1 MGACA
6 TFRSHFPGAKARRR
20 PACLGFTTTE
30 TLLTLGIAGI
40 LSLAGLSIVSLH
52 SIDLSMAQQE
62 LQGCLDQAFVQA
74 RAQGRNVSLA
84 PAQDGGGP
92 GIIPVQLPR
101 RVKWGK
107 PASIPLPPGMDDPRR
122 ADTQGEAHPRITVT
136 PRRTATASAWFLND
150 GKDALCF
157 RLSGHGRLNV
167 LRYRA
172 ARHRWERV
180 G

>member
-6 TFRSHFPGAKARRR
+6 SYRTPFPGDPARRR
-20 PACLGFTTTE
+20 RSGLGFTTTD
-30 TLLTLGIAGI
+30 TVLTLGITGI
-40 LSLAGLSIVSLH
+40 LALAGVAL
-52 SIDLSMAQQE
+52 IDLSVVDLPAAQQE
-62 LQGCLDQAFVQA
+62 MQGCLDQAFVQA
-74 RAQGRNVSLA
+74 RASGRNVTLA
-84 PAQDGGGP
+84 PAQEGGGP

-107 PASIPLPPGMDDPRR
+107 PAQIPLPPGMADPRR
-122 ADTQGEAHPRITVT
+122 ADTAGEAHPRITVT
-136 PRRTATASAWFLND
+136 PRRTVTASAWFLND

-157 RLSGHGRLNV
+157 RLSGHGRLSV

-172 ARHRWERV
+172 AHLRWERV

>member
-6 TFRSHFPGAKARRR
+6 SLHSLLSGGLARRR
-20 PACLGFTTTE
+20 RSCLGFSSTE
-30 TLLTLGIAGI
+30 TVVTLGIVGVMAA
-40 LSLAGLSIVSLH
+40 AGLAT
-52 SIDLSMAQQE
+52 IDFHVVDLPSAQQE
-62 LQGCLDQAFVQA
+62 MQGCLDQAFVQA
-74 RAQGRNVSLA
+74 RASGRNVSLA

-92 GIIPVQLPR
+92 GIIPVRLPH

-107 PASIPLPPGMDDPRR
+107 PAQIPLPSGMADPVR
-122 ADTQGEAHPRITVT
+122 ADTTGEAHPRITVT

-157 RLSGHGRLNV
+157 RLSGHGRLTV
-167 LRYRA
+167 LRYRTA
-172 ARHRWERV
+172 HQRWERV

>member
-6 TFRSHFPGAKARRR
+6 SFRSLFPGGMARRR
-20 PACLGFTTTE
+20 RSGLGFTSAE
-30 TLLTLGIAGI
+30 TVWTLAIVWV
-40 LSLAGLSIVSLH
+40 LSIAGLSMV
-52 SIDLSMAQQE
+52 DLNVVDLPAAQHE
-62 LQGCLDQAFVQA
+62 MQGCLDQAFVQA
-74 RAQGRNVSLA
+74 RASGRNVSLA
-84 PAQDGGGP
+84 PAREGGGP
-92 GIIPVQLPR
+92 GIIPVRLPK

-107 PASIPLPPGMDDPRR
+107 PAHIPLPPGMADPLR
-122 ADTQGEAHPRITVT
+122 ADTTGEAHARITVT
-136 PRRTATASAWFLND
+136 PRRTVTASAWFVND

-172 ARHRWERV
+172 AHQRWERV